1 MTQRLII
8 MGKNNCPYCDLAKRH
23 LDEHNI
29 PFDYIKIDED
39 MEAYTE
45 FREFGFRSVPQ
56 IMMREDDGKLKL
68 KVEGG
73 WDGLKETP
81 IRNLQ
86 TMVGRQ

>member
-23 LDEHNI
+23 LDEHKI
-29 PFDYIKIDED
+29 PYDYIKIDED
-39 MEAYTE
+39 MDAYTE
-45 FREFGFRSVPQ
+45 SREFGFRSVPQ
-56 IMMREDDGKLKL
+56 IMQREDDGKLKL

-81 IRNLQ
+81 IHNLQ
-86 TMVGRQ
+86 SMVGGQ

>member
-23 LDEHNI
+23 LDEHKI
-29 PFDYIKIDED
+29 PYDYIKIDED
-39 MEAYTE
+39 MAAYTE
-45 FREFGFRSVPQ
+45 LREFGFRSAPQ
-56 IMMREDDGKLKL
+56 IMQREDDGKLKL

-86 TMVGRQ
+86 SMVGGQ